1 MSRVSVTEAKRS
13 FSELLNRA
21 AYGQERIVVTSH
33 SKPKAAVISIED
45 LRRLEELEEALAAAE
60 ALEAERANE
69 PFDVEDIQ
77 AKYLRP
83 SEQRGERA
91 KVLKEANRLR
101 DAFAAQYG
109 TVTIDLVQAI
119 RQERERRLTS
129 VSVAEDEEGYEAD
142 N

>member
-1 MSRVSVTEAKRS
+1 MSRVSVTEAKKS
-13 FSELLNRA
+13 FSEFLNRA

-33 SKPKAAVISIED
+33 RKPKAAVISIED
-45 LRRLEELEEALAAAE
+45 LRRLEELEEALAE
-60 ALEAERANE
+60 ALEAERADE
-69 PFDVEDIQ
+69 TLDVEDIQ
-77 AKYLRP
+77 AKCLRP

-91 KVLKEANRLR
+91 EVLKEANCLR

-109 TVTIDLVQAI
+109 TVTVDLVQAA

-129 VSVAEDEEGYEAD
+129 VFVAEDKEEYEAD